1 MYVYSIRIIPTLFK
15 TVYMQFANAYLTLG
29 LAEECLRNIA
39 VLLMFEDLCSTGYSW
54 SALNC
59 SNIVFYQTS
68 TVFRNITIQEI
79 FENVECGGLLVD
91 LPSEGS
97 LLVYHSSHALVCGVF

>member
-1 MYVYSIRIIPTLFK
+1 
-15 TVYMQFANAYLTLG
+15 MQFANAYLTLG

-39 VLLMFEDLCSTGYSW
+39 VLLMFEDLCSTGYSS

-68 TVFRNITIQEI
+68 TAIRNVNIQEI
-79 FENVECGGLLVD
+79 DENLYRGGLLVD

-97 LLVYHSSHALVCGVF
+97 LLVYHSSHAIVCGVGYCEY